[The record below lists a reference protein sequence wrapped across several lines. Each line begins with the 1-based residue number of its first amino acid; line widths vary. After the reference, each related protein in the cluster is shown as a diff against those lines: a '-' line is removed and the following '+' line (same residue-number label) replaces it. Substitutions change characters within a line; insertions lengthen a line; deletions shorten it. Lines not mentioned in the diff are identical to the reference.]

1 MPIAS
6 NATPHDEQSWGVGL
20 DGYHELL
27 AQFTLSPVASYLFT
41 NGLADLIDTYK
52 GCFAMNRAI
61 VLEEDG
67 QSRLYFVGR

>member
-20 DGYHELL
+20 DGSHE
-27 AQFTLSPVASYLFT
+27 
-41 NGLADLIDTYK
+41 
-52 GCFAMNRAI
+52 MNRAI

-67 QSRLYFVGR
+67 QSRLAVIHPMQYFVTLVK